1 VDACFKVSSIILPL
15 GEFLYIL
22 FFRFVENIMTEPLNN
37 SSTPVAAKKIAS
49 NLRFAGRFGL
59 LGQLAP
65 AVVSGMSLLIAIAW
79 TAASR
84 NPGGIGTD
92 RNTGGGLV
100 FTVLSLVLAFA
111 GVFWFLRYSLS
122 ARKFADANTR
132 PRKADT
138 VKLIQIGAFINIVGL
153 ALAILGAQGL
163 ILSLFGKSLKQINPF
178 VWNQVMSS
186 GSTMAN
192 ITIQPMEM
200 LEVLANTQTIF
211 AHFLGLLF
219 SLWLLNGIAKQSA

>member
-1 VDACFKVSSIILPL
+1 
-15 GEFLYIL
+15 
-22 FFRFVENIMTEPLNN
+22 MTESLNN

-59 LGQLAP
+59 LGQLIP
-65 AVVSGMSLLIAIAW
+65 AVVSGVALLIAIAW
-79 TAASR
+79 TAASK
-84 NPGGIGTD
+84 NGSIGTD

-100 FTVLSLVLAFA
+100 FTVLSLALAFS

-122 ARKFADANTR
+122 ARKFADASTR

-138 VKLIQIGAFINIVGL
+138 VKLIQMGLLINTGGL
-153 ALAILGAQGL
+153 ALGILGAQGL
-163 ILSLFGKSLKQINPF
+163 IWSLFGKSLALINPF
-178 VWNQVMSS
+178 AFTQVMNS

-200 LEVLANTQTIF
+200 LEVLANTQSIF
-211 AHFLGLLF
+211 AHFIGLIF
-219 SLWLLNGIAKQSA
+219 SLWLLNNLAKQTA